1 MYTAV
6 TVVLNSKLT
15 FDRHFRFRISVSAT
29 FNVDSV
35 ALVDVDVV
43 VGGDDDDRRWTD
55 LDGGT
60 GTGRA
65 RVVSRSTSVLSFIIH
80 LHILESN
87 HRIVITNQFFFL
99 SLSLMVVL
107 IFYCFTQLKKAS

>member
-43 VGGDDDDRRWTD
+43 VGGDDDDRR
-55 LDGGT
+55 
-60 GTGRA
+60 
-65 RVVSRSTSVLSFIIH
+65 
-80 LHILESN
+80 
-87 HRIVITNQFFFL
+87 
-99 SLSLMVVL
+99 
-107 IFYCFTQLKKAS
+107 